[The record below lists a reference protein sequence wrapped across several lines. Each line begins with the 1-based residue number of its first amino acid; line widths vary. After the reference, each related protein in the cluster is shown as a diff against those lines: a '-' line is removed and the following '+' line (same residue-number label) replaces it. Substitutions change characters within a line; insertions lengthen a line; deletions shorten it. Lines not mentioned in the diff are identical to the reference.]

1 MLRKHTFKWRKAH
14 KNIVYQLSDHCVWFL
29 VSFSLKCGLFF
40 LKKGFGGVFSWVW
53 WFGILGGLFG
63 FICGG
68 VCVVV
73 VFFVWQRICLFV
85 LRKIREPWCVN
96 SVFSLLGHVFDSSD
110 LTAMF
115 LICGSLDSLCI
126 SAPSCTYM
134 QCAGFDWQISTYKKI
149 FMKWLCCKVLFSSSF
164 LPFVDDFLIFLTYV
178 VFTFVLMPDIWCL
191 CL

>member
-1 MLRKHTFKWRKAH
+1 MYTSCQT
-14 KNIVYQLSDHCVWFL
+14 IVSDSWFPFPRS
-29 VSFSLKCGLFF
+29 VSFFF

-53 WFGILGGLFG
+53 WFG
-63 FICGG
+63 FIFGG

-126 SAPSCTYM
+126 FAPSCTYM
-134 QCAGFDWQISTYKKI
+134 QRAGFEWQISTYKKI

-191 CL
+191 C